1 MGVNSVGCG
10 TMKLKV
16 ATLHLSIDW
25 FRIFEKLV
33 SRQVKV
39 KGRTNDDADR
49 DSLQ

>member
-16 ATLHLSIDW
+16 ATLHVSIDW

-39 KGRTNDDADR
+39 KGSTNDDADR
-49 DSLQ
+49 ESLQ